1 MRKQA
6 LLIVNPASGNLDN
19 KSELIDK
26 ISKNTK
32 DYSVTEW
39 STTGEGDDQKIQQLL
54 ENDTYELIMVA
65 GGDGTIKLV
74 ASQMDGINIPILPI
88 PFGSANGLCSCL
100 GIETWE
106 DSIQALNF
114 GNSVK
119 MDVLDVDG
127 DICLHVCDFGFNAG
141 LIKKFEESDE
151 RGMGSYFKSSLAQAF
166 ENNKYNFN
174 IHVNGEKKAV
184 SAKML
189 VIANGDRYG
198 TGVKINPTGK
208 MDDGEFEIVVL
219 NPDSLK
225 EWIALTIAFVKEDLS
240 ELDFVQQYKSDK
252 VTIENLD
259 NASCHVDGEIKEV
272 EGQITIQMIQRKIE
286 FFTNLANLK

>member
-1 MRKQA
+1 MQKQA

-19 KSELIDK
+19 KTELIEE
-26 ISKNTK
+26 ISKNTT
-32 DYSVTEW
+32 DYSITEW
-39 STTGEGDDQKIQQLL
+39 NTTGEGDDQKILQLL
-54 ENDTYELIMVA
+54 ENGTYDLIMVA

-74 ASQMDGINIPILPI
+74 GSQMEGINIPLLPI

-106 DSIQALNF
+106 DSIRALYGGSIIN
-114 GNSVK
+114 
-119 MDVLDVDG
+119 MDVLDVNG

-166 ENNKYNFN
+166 ENNKYKFN
-174 IHVNGEKKAV
+174 IHVNGERKTI

-198 TGVKINPTGK
+198 TGVKINPNGK
-208 MDDGEFEIVVL
+208 MDDGKFEIVVL

-225 EWIALTIAFVKEDLS
+225 EWIALSIAFMKEDLS
-240 ELDFVQQYKSDK
+240 DLGFVQTYTTEKI
-252 VTIENLD
+252 TIENLN
-259 NASCHVDGEIKEV
+259 NASCHVDGEIKEDKKN
-272 EGQITIQMIQRKIE
+272 ITIKMNGTKIK
-286 FFTNLANLK
+286 FHSNL